1 MSKKNKYPKKDT
13 FIPVDSTVSS
23 FRSQDDLYESI
34 ITDMAIPESELTNAR
49 AMSISE
55 NKPKMEQFQ
64 KVIAQYE
71 ALQEKQVAK
80 STTGLPV
87 PQWAAGTISGSAI
100 ASGTITSITYPT
112 QTITGMGGQQYIVQ
126 GAPQYQYSTTTGTSA
141 PVFSS
146 GQWSTSAGYSHIV
159 PGQMGQVAR
168 DDEIWVNDVFDFLEF
183 FFDKAPVPTDRDKKY
198 KHHTKINVMT
208 FQKDYIQEASAI
220 LALKL
225 PGKRIWV
232 HDGTN
237 MTTMPR
243 RTHMVLSTIR
253 NEVNHNDFELITE
266 PMSSICKHCRMLINE
281 HPTSPKNRDMHK
293 CMFEPTY
300 FTPLTPQDLA

>member
-1 MSKKNKYPKKDT
+1 MFGRKKKPLKPKDP
-13 FIPVDSTVSS
+13 FIPVDSTIP
-23 FRSQDDLYESI
+23 YTSI
-34 ITDMAIPESELTNAR
+34 LSEMAIPEAELTNATSK
-49 AMSISE
+49 AA
-55 NKPKMEQFQ
+55 NKLEMEKF
-64 KVIAQYE
+64 KEIIDQYQAE
-71 ALQEKQVAK
+71 QEKQM
-80 STTGLPV
+80 SNMTTKITSSAGL
-87 PQWAAGTISGSAI
+87 PQWAMGTSTISGSAI
-100 ASGTITSITYPT
+100 ASGTITSISYPT

-126 GAPQYQYSTTTGTSA
+126 GTPQYQYSTTTGTSA
-141 PVFSS
+141 PAFSS
-146 GQWSTSAGYSHIV
+146 GQWSTSTGYSQIV